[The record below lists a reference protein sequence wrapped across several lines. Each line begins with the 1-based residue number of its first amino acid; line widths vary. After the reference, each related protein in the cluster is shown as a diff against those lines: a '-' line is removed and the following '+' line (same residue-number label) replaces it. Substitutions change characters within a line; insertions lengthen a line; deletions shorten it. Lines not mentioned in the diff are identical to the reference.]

1 MPDQPDQPKII
12 IDSDW
17 KSQAQA
23 EKERLSEQEKSRP
36 ASGPG
41 ARRPDD
47 MPPADFRALVGS
59 LATQALLYMGAFPDP
74 ETGQAMISLEY
85 AKHAIDLLG
94 VLEQKTRGNLDAEEQ
109 QDITEVL
116 NELRQRFVQITGL
129 VANAQKQRATG
140 GAPGAPGG
148 MGGPAPRGPA
158 SPFST

>member
-23 EKERLSEQEKSRP
+23 EKERLSEQEKARP
-36 ASGPG
+36 ASG
-41 ARRPDD
+41 ARGPDD
-47 MPPADFRALVGS
+47 MPPADVRALVGS

-94 VLEQKTRGNLDAEEQ
+94 VLEQKTRGNLDPEEQ

-140 GAPGAPGG
+140 APGG

>member
-23 EKERLSEQEKSRP
+23 EKERLSEQEQAR
-36 ASGPG
+36 PG
-41 ARRPDD
+41 ARGPED

-140 GAPGAPGG
+140 GAPGGMGG
-148 MGGPAPRGPA
+148 MGGPAPKGPA

>member
-1 MPDQPDQPKII
+1 MSEASDPPPII

-23 EKERLSEQEKSRP
+23 EKQRLADQEKP
-36 ASGPG
+36 AAAGRG
-41 ARRPDD
+41 PDD

-74 ETGQAMISLEY
+74 ETGQAMVSLEY

-94 VLEQKTRGNLDAEEQ
+94 VLEAKTKGNLDAEEQ

-116 NELRQRFVQITGL
+116 NELRARFVHVTGL
-129 VANAQKQRATG
+129 LAKSKAQRAAG
-140 GAPGAPGG
+140 PGAAPG
-148 MGGPAPRGPA
+148 RGPA
-158 SPFST
+158 SPFTST

>member
-1 MPDQPDQPKII
+1 MGDSGDHPPII

-23 EKERLSEQEKSRP
+23 EKQRLADQEKP
-36 ASGPG
+36 AASKAG
-41 ARRPDD
+41 AGD

-74 ETGQAMISLEY
+74 ETGQAMVSLEY

-94 VLEQKTRGNLDAEEQ
+94 VLEAKTKGNLNEEEQ

-116 NELRQRFVQITGL
+116 HELRQRFVQVTQIL
-129 VANAQKQRATG
+129 AKSQAQRAA
-140 GAPGAPGG
+140 GAPGRVPG
-148 MGGPAPRGPA
+148 AGPA
-158 SPFST
+158 SPFTST